1 MRRTKKRKKLDS
13 VGKVIVSWFAYS
25 GSFSKPGWRPGDG
38 SPWPKEGE
46 LKMSSKHCI
55 VRISLCLILLGLVAA
70 VPAFAG
76 SAVIGS
82 VAASVNATV
91 GGQTLLPDTI
101 LFSGDNLQV
110 KDGMAVVAL
119 GSMSHMVFGRDTVAS
134 FLRESN
140 EVTVLLG
147 QGSVSVFHDGNGTPV
162 RMKVDDVSV
171 VPVSGFT
178 TLGEVAALNGTIVV
192 TAEEGMLR
200 VEGAG
205 PAVNVA
211 KGKTITVV
219 PRMNAPQGGGGGISG
234 ATLWGVT
241 ATGTAAAA
249 AILAGVAMSRASNAS
264 TNATAA
270 ASEAAAAAAANAVGC
285 ALDTLANDEGYASP
299 YTPPA
304 GETCP

>member
-1 MRRTKKRKKLDS
+1 
-13 VGKVIVSWFAYS
+13 
-25 GSFSKPGWRPGDG
+25 
-38 SPWPKEGE
+38 
-46 LKMSSKHCI
+46 MSSKHCI

-82 VAASVNATV
+82 VTVSMNATV

-110 KDGMAVVAL
+110 KEGMAVVAL
-119 GSMSHMVFGRDTVAS
+119 GSTSHMVFGRDTVAS

-147 QGSVSVFHDGNGTPV
+147 QGRVSVFHDGNGMPV
-162 RMKVDDVSV
+162 RMKVGDVSV

-178 TLGEVAALNGTIVV
+178 TLGEVATLNGAIVV
-192 TAEEGMLR
+192 TAKEGTLR
-200 VEGAG
+200 VEGNG

-219 PRMNAPQGGGGGISG
+219 PRMKAPQGGGGGISG

-241 ATGTAAAA
+241 ATAAAA
-249 AILAGVAMSRASNAS
+249 GAAVLAGVAVSRSGTASSNAS
-264 TNATAA
+264 AA
-270 ASEAAAAAAANAVGC
+270 ESEAAAADSTAAQAASAAAAAASAAAAADSTAGLAASAAAAAAAAASSAAQTAASAANAVGC
-285 ALDTLANDEGYASP
+285 ALDTLANEEGKASP